1 MTPMADR
8 ILRRAAPKQS
18 GVVLITGLIFMVI
31 LTMIVL
37 AVLRSGSLEER
48 MAANARN
55 RQLALQ
61 AAEAVLRDAED
72 ASFSTAVA
80 PFDPF
85 TPTSFST
92 TCTNGYCTKP
102 AGGSTPRWKT
112 IDWDSTGATRSF
124 AADTANLTSTL
135 VASQPRYIIEIASTP
150 VISPSAGGGLC
161 PSIVYRLTARGLGLD
176 ASEVFVQTMYRSL
189 PNLC

>member
-1 MTPMADR
+1 MADR

-37 AVLRSGSLEER
+37 AVLRSGTLEER

-61 AAEAVLRDAED
+61 AAEAVLRDAEV
-72 ASFSTAVA
+72 ALFSTAVA

-85 TPTSFST
+85 TPTSFSD
-92 TCTNGYCTKP
+92 TCTNGYCSKP
-102 AGGSTPRWKT
+102 VGGSTPKWQT
-112 IDWDSTGATRSF
+112 IDWDSTSVTRSF
-124 AADTANLTSTL
+124 AADTGNLTSTL
-135 VASQPRYIIEIASTP
+135 VASQPRYIVEIVSTP

-161 PSIVYRLTARGLGLD
+161 PSIIYRLTSRGLGLD

-189 PNLC
+189 PNWC